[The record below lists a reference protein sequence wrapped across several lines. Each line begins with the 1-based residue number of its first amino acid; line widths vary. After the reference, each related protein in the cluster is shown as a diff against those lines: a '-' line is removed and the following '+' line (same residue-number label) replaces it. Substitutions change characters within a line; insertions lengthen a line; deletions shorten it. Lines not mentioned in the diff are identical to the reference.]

1 MLLLVAIIL
10 IGCGKKVEIDRRI
23 ESFMELYNEKW
34 KNYSIKDAKLKKQVS
49 KLLSSN
55 DFKVIWNWDTDA
67 DGVIEYFCIISD
79 KKIKKAITKGVLID
93 TNGKIK
99 LVFDVNKGIYTKDYY
114 VYDFKK
120 MGIKQNEVKCI
131 RLLFINKYQ
140 GCTIDDIK
148 EASKSLRLG
157 QKRTLHRYLSFQFID
172 HNDQLVGTIIRTK
185 YRKLLKSAKYAQYAK
200 HAKYQMY
207 EMFPMEISILVRPLA
222 VKYIIMNPMREDE
235 KIIYQWFRK
244 MVKVYRKSI
253 YKTKAYND

>member
-1 MLLLVAIIL
+1 MKLRMLLLIMIIL
-10 IGCGKKVEIDRRI
+10 IGCGKKVEIDRRV
-23 ESFMELYNEKW
+23 EAFMELYNEKW

-55 DFKVIWNWDTDA
+55 DFKVIWNWDNDA
-67 DGVIEYFCIISD
+67 DGVIEYFCIIAD
-79 KKIKKAITKGVLID
+79 KKIKKGITKGVLID
-93 TNGKIK
+93 TNGKVK

-157 QKRTLHRYLSFQFID
+157 QKRTFHSYLSFQFIN
-172 HNDQLVGTIIRTK
+172 HKDQLLGTIIRKK
-185 YRKLLKSAKYAQYAK
+185 YRKLHKYANYEKYAKYE
-200 HAKYQMY
+200 MY
-207 EMFPMEISILVRPLA
+207 PMEISILVRPLT
-222 VKYIIMNPMREDE
+222 VKYIIMNPLKEDE
-235 KIIYQWFRK
+235 KKIYKWFRK
-244 MVKVYRKSI
+244 MVQVYRKSI
-253 YKTKAYND
+253 YRTKAYNK